1 MQQAVELTMGIA
13 LLVMAVFLV
22 IAVLMQSGKD
32 KQLSGSITGVSESFL
47 GKNRAKK
54 ADKMWSMVT
63 IIGGILFVVLDV
75 VMYLFVING

>member
-1 MQQAVELTMGIA
+1 MEIA
-13 LLVMAVFLV
+13 LGIVMLVLALVLVLAVM
-22 IAVLMQSGKD
+22 MQSGKD